1 MLYLALGAN
10 TGERKENLR
19 RAIEM
24 IDERIGRIEA
34 RSALYETAPVGFD
47 SKHLFLNAAVS
58 CRTDLTPEKILDVT
72 QEIERELGRR
82 HKSVDGQYAD
92 RTIDIDLLWMEGVV
106 MDDPRLTLPHP
117 RTGERAFVLCPL
129 CDVAPKLRLHPN
141 GETVEELLNKIDISG
156 LKKVA
161 EELKKT

>member
-24 IDERIGRIEA
+24 IDERVGRIEA
-34 RSALYETAPVGFD
+34 RSALYETAPVGFE
-47 SKHLFLNAAVS
+47 SKHLFLNAAVA
-58 CRTDLTPEKILDVT
+58 CRTDLTPYEVLDVT

-92 RTIDIDLLWMEGVV
+92 RTIDIDLLWVEGVV
-106 MDDPRLTLPHP
+106 MDEPRLTLPHP
-117 RTGERAFVLCPL
+117 RTSERAFVLCPL
-129 CDVAPKLRLHPN
+129 CDIAPKLRLHPN
-141 GETVEELLNKIDISG
+141 GETVEELLEKIDISG

-161 EELKKT
+161 EEF

>member
-1 MLYLALGAN
+1 MKMLYLALGAN

-24 IDERIGRIEA
+24 IDERVGRIEA
-34 RSALYETAPVGFD
+34 RSALYETAPVGFE
-47 SKHLFLNAAVS
+47 SKHLFLNAAVA
-58 CRTDLTPEKILDVT
+58 CRTDLTPYEVLDVT

-92 RTIDIDLLWMEGVV
+92 RTIDIDLLWVEGVV
-106 MDDPRLTLPHP
+106 MDEPRLTLPHP
-117 RTGERAFVLCPL
+117 RTSERAFVLCPL
-129 CDVAPKLRLHPN
+129 CDIAPKLRLHPN
-141 GETVEELLNKIDISG
+141 GETVEELLEKIDISG

-161 EELKKT
+161 EEF

>member
-10 TGERKENLR
+10 AGRREENIR
-19 RAIEM
+19 RAIKL
-24 IDERIGRIEA
+24 IDDAVGSIEGQ
-34 RSALYETAPVGFD
+34 SALYETVPLGFE
-47 SKHLFLNAAVS
+47 SEHLFLNAAVS

-106 MDDPRLTLPHP
+106 MDEPRLTRPHP

-141 GETVEELLNKIDISG
+141 GETVEELLRRTDLEG
-156 LKKVA
+156 LNKVA
-161 EELKKT
+161 EEF